1 MSEGVPLIMAQSW
14 PWGSQIAVK
23 KKKIRVVVFHFPSN
37 SLTHH
42 LGQLTPPITEPP
54 LTLPNRFL
62 KIFHPSIL
70 DGKGACYQT
79 IILKEA
85 AAVFPIPNGW
95 YNFFKAFFA
104 NSLVLVWIK
113 SSIWMKSCFVI
124 YLNDSSRAISCIIH
138 RYSFIYR

>member
-1 MSEGVPLIMAQSW
+1 MAQSW

-85 AAVFPIPNGW
+85 AAVFPIPNG
-95 YNFFKAFFA
+95 
-104 NSLVLVWIK
+104 
-113 SSIWMKSCFVI
+113 
-124 YLNDSSRAISCIIH
+124 
-138 RYSFIYR
+138 